1 MKHINFLLFALL
13 FTGIAYGQTSIKLED
28 VSQHT
33 GDSVTVCGLV
43 ADMRYF
49 ENSKNQPTFLNIGES
64 FPNQKLTVVIWG
76 SVKAGFKEPVENLKG
91 KQICITGRIILFK
104 ERPEIVIENPEQIT
118 WQ

>member
-1 MKHINFLLFALL
+1 MNHIIFLLFVFL
-13 FTGIAYGQTSIKLED
+13 FTGIAYGQTSIKLEE
-28 VSQHT
+28 VSEHT

-49 ENSKNQPTFLNIGES
+49 ENSKNQPTFLNIGDTY
-64 FPNQKLTVVIWG
+64 PNQKLTVVIWG
-76 SVKAGFKEPVENLKG
+76 SIKPRFKEPIENLKG

-104 ERPEIVIENPEQIT
+104 ERSEIVIENPEQIT

>member
-1 MKHINFLLFALL
+1 MKRIIFLLFALL
-13 FTGIAYGQTSIKLED
+13 FTGITYGQTSIKLED

-64 FPNQKLTVVIWG
+64 FPNQKLTIVIWG
-76 SVKAGFKEPVENLKG
+76 SVKAGFKEPVEILKG

-118 WQ
+118 LQ

>member
-64 FPNQKLTVVIWG
+64 FPNQKLTIVIWG
-76 SVKAGFKEPVENLKG
+76 SVKAGFKEPVEILKG

-118 WQ
+118 LQ

>member
-1 MKHINFLLFALL
+1 MKHIYFLLFVLL

-49 ENSKNQPTFLNIGES
+49 ENSKNQPTFLNIGDTY
-64 FPNQKLTVVIWG
+64 PNQKLTIVIWG
-76 SVKAGFKEPVENLKG
+76 SVKAGFKEPVEILKG
-91 KQICITGRIILFK
+91 KQICITWRIILFK

>member
-13 FTGIAYGQTSIKLED
+13 FTGIAYGQTSIKLEE
-28 VSQHT
+28 VSEHT

-43 ADMRYF
+43 TDMRYF
-49 ENSKNQPTFLNIGES
+49 ENSKNQPTFLNIGDS
-64 FPNQKLTVVIWG
+64 YPNQKLTVVIWG
-76 SVKAGFKEPVENLKG
+76 SVKTRFKESIENLKG

>member
-1 MKHINFLLFALL
+1 MKRFYFILSALII
-13 FTGIAYGQTSIKLED
+13 FGTANAQTTIKLEEAG
-28 VSQHT
+28 QHI

-76 SVKAGFKEPVENLKG
+76 SVKAGFKEPVEILKG